1 MTIHKEGRTS
11 IIITTIIF
19 LASVIVIQI
28 VSKEFHWFH
37 AILYAA
43 FIIIWGIVVY
53 FFRVPKRK
61 FHIDDNDI
69 ISPAD
74 GKIVVVEKVIV
85 NEFFQNEERMQVSI
99 FMSPLDVHMN
109 IIPFD
114 GVIKYFKYYPGK
126 YLFAWA
132 PKSSLINERT
142 SIVLEKDSKKNAL
155 IRQIAGALAR
165 RIVCYCK
172 EGKTFNQGE
181 QLGFIKFGSR
191 VDLFLPIDTKINVK
205 IGDRVVGGVSLI
217 GKWN

>member
-1 MTIHKEGRTS
+1 MKIHKEGFTS

-28 VSKEFHWFH
+28 VSKDFHWLH
-37 AILYAA
+37 GILYVS
-43 FIIIWGIVVY
+43 FIITWGIVVY

-61 FHIDDNDI
+61 FVFDENAI

-85 NEFFQNEERMQVSI
+85 NEFFRNEERLQVSI

-109 IIPFD
+109 IIPFN
-114 GVIKYFKYYPGK
+114 GIIKYFKYYPGK

-172 EGKTFNQGE
+172 KDKSFNQGE

-191 VDLFLPIDTKINVK
+191 VDLFLPLDTKINVK
-205 IGDRVVGGVSLI
+205 IGDRVVGGISII
-217 GKWN
+217 GYWD